1 MTTSVPIGIG
11 WDNLD
16 NLFANYGKP
25 VDGIYTGPA
34 IVNDI
39 SVVIADSNAGT
50 GDTLSGY
57 RTTDDD
63 SVAQYG
69 QQAGRL
75 LVTLLATTSDAQALA
90 EYLQIPAPVYWFS
103 GIQIPFNALTG
114 PQRDVVALLDIGSQ
128 VIVSKRFPNVA
139 APVIEELAVEG
150 IDHAITP
157 KDGHIVTI
165 WTSPT
170 TLYLN
175 FQLDISDLD
184 NPAYGLG

>member
-16 NLFANYGKP
+16 SLFANFGKP

-34 IVNDI
+34 IVNDV
-39 SVVIADSNAGT
+39 SVLIADSAAGT
-50 GDTLSGY
+50 GDTLDGY

-114 PQRDVVALLDIGSQ
+114 AQRDAVAQLDIGST
-128 VIVSKRFPNVA
+128 VVVSKRFPNVA
-139 APVIEELAVEG
+139 APVVQNLVVEG
-150 IDHAITP
+150 IDHTVTP
-157 KDGHIVTI
+157 KDGHIVTL
-165 WTSPT
+165 WTSAAT
-170 TLYLN
+170 FYAL

-184 NPAYGLG
+184 NAAYGLG